1 MIKVGD
7 LVRMKKRG
15 VGPPGRWR
23 EPSGGTPASLGLVI
37 EIGFGKAKTVGIV
50 EPGKAAVIRWTNGVT
65 TVTGISLVEQAQ

>member
-23 EPSGGTPASLGLVI
+23 EPSGGSHASLGLVI
-37 EIGFGKAKTVGIV
+37 GVGKAKTVGIV
-50 EPGKAAVIRWTNGVT
+50 EPGEAAVIRWTNGVT

>member
-37 EIGFGKAKTVGIV
+37 GFGKAKTVGIV
-50 EPGKAAVIRWTNGVT
+50 EPGEAAVIRWTNGVT
-65 TVTGISLVEQAQ
+65 TVTGILLVEQAQ